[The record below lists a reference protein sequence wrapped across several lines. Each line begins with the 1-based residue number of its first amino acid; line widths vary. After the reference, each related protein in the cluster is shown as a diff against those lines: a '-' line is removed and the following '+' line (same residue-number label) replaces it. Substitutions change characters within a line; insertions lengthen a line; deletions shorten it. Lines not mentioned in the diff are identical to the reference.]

1 MMMLRLRRRKVPSSR
16 QDEREKEMK
25 VVLAELF
32 FFFLPFLPRFSLSF
46 VVRIRYPAVVGAKKQ
61 GQGLALGKRVVPRL
75 RELASRGQREL
86 GGGIDAT

>member
-32 FFFLPFLPRFSLSF
+32 FFLPFLPRFSLSF

-61 GQGLALGKRVVPRL
+61 GQGI
-75 RELASRGQREL
+75 GQKS
-86 GGGIDAT
+86 GP